1 MLTTQQRAL
10 ILEELCCRMGAEFV
24 PDNQARLV
32 AHDPQAVVARLIFG
46 CGSLP
51 RRNLAK
57 VHMVI
62 SGINPTQP
70 FS

>member
-10 ILEELCCRMGAEFV
+10 IQEGLCCRTAAEFA
-24 PDNQARLV
+24 PDNQTRLV
-32 AHDPQAVVARLIFG
+32 AHDTRAVVARLIFG

-57 VHMVI
+57 VYMAI
-62 SGINPTQP
+62 SGINPTQ
-70 FS
+70 SIS